1 MGAGTGAV
9 GLWIAARWPTSRVT
23 LTDLAEALPLLR
35 ANAALNGFGSN
46 DGRDDDDDCGGR
58 SGTSGEKGGG
68 GLCGPEPRVR
78 VRELPFGAP
87 VSSVSEARAGGG
99 DCAFDAIVAADV
111 LYSVRSDAG
120 CRVVSSATS
129 SCIILVDRAP
139 RRV

>member
-46 DGRDDDDDCGGR
+46 DGRDDDDD
-58 SGTSGEKGGG
+58 SS

-87 VSSVSEARAGGG
+87 VSSVAEARAGGG
-99 DCAFDAIVAADV
+99 GCAFDAIVAADV